1 MEEEW
6 RFLPFCKSKENDMK
20 NVLEFL
26 EKNATEYAEKAAFI
40 DTEEQLTWSA
50 LCDTAKHIGS
60 SLLSSGKRNQPMAV
74 YFDKS
79 VRTIAAMFGVVYS
92 GNFYVVIDSEMPVER
107 IEKIFATLQPCAII
121 TDEKHLENAK
131 QLKTEKIYLY
141 SEAAAAPIEE
151 AALAAVREKQIDT
164 DPLYALYTSGSTG
177 MPKGAVINHRNVL
190 AYSKWSSETFGIT
203 SETVFGNQTPFY
215 FSMSVTDIYSTLRTG
230 ATLVVIPK
238 QFFAFPIK
246 LVEFLNNYKVNTI
259 YWVPSA
265 MAMAANFKLFEVAKP
280 AYLTTVLFA
289 GEVMPTKHLN
299 YWIRHLGDKL
309 TYANLFGPTET
320 TDICTYYV
328 VDRKFEDDEPLPIG
342 KHCNN
347 CDVFI
352 LKENGELAQ
361 PGEEGELYARGS
373 FLSAGYYNNPE
384 KTEAAF
390 VQNPLNT
397 AYPEKVYK
405 TGDLVKEA
413 DNGDILYICRKDY
426 QIKHMGYRIELGE
439 IEAAASSIENMQ
451 ECACVYDEKNDKIVL
466 FYTARRLK
474 EDAIFDILSTK
485 LTDYLMPNK
494 LVKVNP
500 MPHNQ
505 NGKIDRKLL
514 ATMV

>member
-1 MEEEW
+1 
-6 RFLPFCKSKENDMK
+6 MK
-20 NVLEFL
+20 NILEFL
-26 EKNATEYAEKAAFI
+26 EKNAKEYAEKTAFI
-40 DTEEQLTWSA
+40 DTQEQLTWGA
-50 LCDTAKHIGS
+50 LCRTAQSIGTA
-60 SLLSSGKRNQPMAV
+60 LFAEGRRNRPIAV

-79 VRTIAAMFGVVYS
+79 VRTVAAMLGVVYS

-107 IEKIFATLQPCAII
+107 IEKIFATLQPCAIL
-121 TDEKHLENAK
+121 TDEKHLENAR
-131 QLKTEKIYLY
+131 QLKVEALYLY
-141 SEAAAAPIEE
+141 EEAAAVPTD
-151 AALAAVREKQIDT
+151 AAVLDAVRSVQIDT

-177 MPKGAVINHRNVL
+177 MPKGAVINHRNVI
-190 AYSKWSSETFGIT
+190 AYSRWTCETFDIT
-203 SETVFGNQTPFY
+203 SDTVFGNQTPFY
-215 FSMSVTDIYSTLRTG
+215 FSMSVTDIYSTLRSG
-230 ATLVVIPK
+230 ATLVIIPK

-246 LVEFLNNYKVNTI
+246 LVEFLNEYKVNTI

-280 AYLTTVLFA
+280 EHLTTVLFA

-352 LKENGELAQ
+352 LKENGEPAA

-384 KTEAAF
+384 KTAAAF

-397 AYPEKVYK
+397 AYPEIVYK

-413 DNGDILYICRKDY
+413 ENGDILYICRKDY

-439 IEAAASSIENMQ
+439 IEAAASAIENMQ

-466 FYTARRLK
+466 FYTARKLK
-474 EDAIFDILSTK
+474 EETIFEILATK
-485 LTDYLMPNK
+485 LTDYLMPNR
-494 LVKVNP
+494 LEKVNP

-514 ATMV
+514 ATML